1 MEDSDQESLGSD
13 KSPQTHNNTVMT
25 LTFSFPSPHFA
36 LKEKAFLSLYIYIYI
51 YSVEFLA
58 FSLSN

>member
-13 KSPQTHNNTVMT
+13 KSPQTHDNTVMT

-36 LKEKAFLSLYIYIYI
+36 LKEKAFLSQKYIYI
-51 YSVEFLA
+51 VLNF
-58 FSLSN
+58 